1 MFKKL
6 FSRKSPPITGTPAKA
21 KATPA
26 PAVVQVDSLPELAAK
41 IVSAPGKAQAPLW
54 TQLTEAIKQGT
65 YSLAEVS
72 AHLTGLPGIM
82 FLVQHGQPTEAVS
95 QVQWHDIALTGHMAS
110 VRKVAATELTDA
122 DLLAALAKETKGK
135 DKSVHRIATDKLDR
149 LATDKKAAQALLDKQ
164 EAVLDAM
171 RRLAHGSLEP
181 MYIAKYK
188 GLLEQWGELKNISDV
203 LQAEFEVNRAVAQA
217 VFTPVE
223 PKSASVPTDPEA
235 SALDDNA
242 APIEAILSTDLALE
256 PEAEPIAAELPA
268 IDRQPMVEALV
279 KWMCQFIEVGDFSAE
294 KIAAAE
300 HFLDEMQAQWQ
311 QSEPLGAVIKAD
323 AEAFRQ
329 ACRSYSLGLPKLSK
343 LIAQHGELATIPDQ
357 LLVDGKSA
365 DKLVHELEDWLHEMA
380 PVISTESPEVVIA
393 LRQGLQQH
401 QKSLAAHRQHEMS
414 QVRAIRGQL
423 RRCLSA
429 VQDGQIRRASG
440 LYHGVEDLLKDFDL
454 GHHAGVRKQLDE
466 TTAALAKLRDWQ
478 AFAVLPKKEALI
490 RRMTALIE
498 QSLDPEFRA
507 QSIRDMQ
514 DEWKT
519 LSRGLQDQQQDL
531 WEEFHRLAQLA
542 YEPCREFFTE
552 QRHLR
557 EVNLSK
563 RKEVV
568 EQLEVYCQ
576 LVDWQN
582 PDIKEIDRVLQIARN
597 DWTKYTPVDRIA
609 NKALQQ
615 AFDKSHRTLFDR
627 LRQEQA
633 VYKASKVAIIEQAK
647 VLLTQEDIRSATDQV
662 KKLQQQWKAIGMVG
676 RRDEQTL
683 WLDFRKVCD
692 QIFARKDEQVI
703 AFKADLE
710 VNKEQADLL
719 LGKMASIVDSA
730 ELLAHADDFAQFKQ
744 QFLALG
750 TLPKA
755 HYQRM
760 STQYQDLCNAFDA
773 ARTQKRVE
781 LTDQDWQ
788 ALFAW
793 VRSARFSGQ
802 SDAESRAA
810 WQSLTIPDPAK
821 PLIQALTG
829 WHQPVE
835 DLNQQ
840 TLHEKTID
848 LEIMTQ
854 SESPAEDATIRMQL
868 KVHRLATSMGAVTTD
883 ADINQL
889 VVEWLAQGAV
899 KQDAYNALE
908 ARMLAAR
915 KRWLK

>member
-6 FSRKSPPITGTPAKA
+6 FSRKKPPVMGTPVKA
-21 KATPA
+21 KAAPLPA
-26 PAVVQVDSLPELAAK
+26 TVHTDSLPELAEKMVGAT
-41 IVSAPGKAQAPLW
+41 GKAQAPLW

-65 YSLAEVS
+65 YSLTEVS
-72 AHLTGLPGIM
+72 AHLSGLPAIM
-82 FLVQHGQPTEAVS
+82 FLVQHGQPTEGVS
-95 QVQWHDIALTGHMAS
+95 QAQWHAIALTGHIAS

-122 DLLAALAKETKGK
+122 DLLVALAKETKGK

-149 LATDKKAAQALLDKQ
+149 LAAGKKAAQALLDKQ
-164 EAVLDAM
+164 QAVLEAM

-188 GLLEQWGELKNISDV
+188 GLLEQWGELDNISDT
-203 LQAEFEVNRAVAQA
+203 LKEEFEANRAAAQA
-217 VFTPVE
+217 IFTPVE
-223 PKSASVPTDPEA
+223 AEPAQVQAEPAEAAQDDSAVQIE
-235 SALDDNA
+235 A
-242 APIEAILSTDLALE
+242 APSVDLAPE
-256 PEAEPIAAELPA
+256 PEPVEAELPA
-268 IDRQPMVEALV
+268 IDRQPMVEALL
-279 KWMCQFIEVGDFSAE
+279 KHIYQLIESGDFSADT
-294 KIAAAE
+294 ISAGE
-300 HFLDEMQAQWQ
+300 HFCAEMQAQWQ
-311 QSEPLGAVIKAD
+311 QSEPLGAVIEAD
-323 AEAFRQ
+323 AEAFQQ
-329 ACRSYSLGLPKLSK
+329 ACRSYKLGLPKLSQ
-343 LIAQHGELATIPDQ
+343 LIAQYGDLATIPDQ
-357 LLVDGKSA
+357 LIVKDTPI

-380 PVISTESPEVVIA
+380 PVFSTDTPEIVIA
-393 LRQGLQQH
+393 LRQGLQRYQEN
-401 QKSLAAHRQHEMS
+401 LTAHRQQEMS

-454 GHHAGVRKQLDE
+454 SHHAGVRKQLDE

-744 QFLALG
+744 QFLSLG

-802 SDAESRAA
+802 SDAEARAA

-829 WHQPVE
+829 WHQPVD